1 MSIDEAKQLLSAAG
15 VCYPEDEEMP
25 GLHLNMNDTWG
36 WALAWGEPVPD
47 DKVVEVATLFSYYG
61 TCGLLYWVSEQHN
74 QMRSEFADIN
84 RFVDFVRNE
93 ERVRKETPDSSE
105 RAYRK
110 ITYKIGEKESGT

>member
-47 DKVVEVATLFSYYG
+47 NKAVEVANLFVGYG
-61 TCGLLYWVSEQHN
+61 TCGLLYWVSEQHD

-93 ERVRKETPDSSE
+93 ERIKKETPDFNE

-110 ITYKIGEKESGT
+110 VAYVIKP